1 MISFYYTKP
10 LQGNAYTKFS
20 RKFAPGFSID
30 INKGGFDLPFGVKK
44 PDMDG
49 FVHELQVFENCQYL
63 ATKNSHLSQKIIKII
78 LLTNVCVNPTLQD
91 SFD

>member
-1 MISFYYTKP
+1 
-10 LQGNAYTKFS
+10 
-20 RKFAPGFSID
+20 
-30 INKGGFDLPFGVKK
+30 
-44 PDMDG
+44 MDG

-91 SFD
+91 SFDSFFIEITFKHRNSCICKSQFHEFLQFDLTEKNST